1 MWQSRPE
8 RSSQR
13 AGLRPRARISVCAT
27 GVLAALLALLDST
40 GLPEG
45 AARPS
50 ESARV
55 QAVPVGQGGSPN
67 TDLTAVSCVGLTFCV
82 AVGTYRSG
90 AAFNN
95 YQGEHPVVMRYDGHK
110 WSNTSAPALANAE
123 LNGVDCLARTS
134 CVAVG
139 EQIAA
144 DGSTSPLVEELKGA
158 IWSVTPLPG
167 PAIFPVNE
175 IQLQAVSCI
184 SVGHCTAVGW
194 DRGVGYPRGV
204 TPATGLIAQDSPE
217 GWTVQTLAPLV
228 PTQMDSALGSVVVPS
243 NAFDPSYLM
252 SVSCTPGQCVAVGPG
267 RAFVQSE
274 GRWNPTANPPPML
287 NGVTCASGSACIGVG
302 QSGQSMA
309 GPVVV
314 STSASIAQL
323 SGIRWRSVPSPNTTS
338 PSNVLNAVACWSAR
352 SCVAVGSVSGTSPL
366 SPNVNR
372 EGGVLVELLAGGRW
386 TLARP
391 FRTPER
397 VDDTLASVGCPTQH
411 VCLAVGQS
419 VVDALRVPSGPIH
432 ALSVLITH

>member
-1 MWQSRPE
+1 MWESRPE
-8 RSSQR
+8 WSVQR
-13 AGLRPRARISVCAT
+13 AGLRPRARISVCAA
-27 GVLAALLALLDST
+27 GVLAAGLALLGSI
-40 GLPEG
+40 GLTE
-45 AARPS
+45 AATRPP

-55 QAVPVGQGGSPN
+55 QAVPIGRGGSPN
-67 TDLTAVSCVGLTFCV
+67 TELTAVSCVGLTFCV
-82 AVGTYRSG
+82 AVGTYRPG

-95 YQGEHPVVMRYDGHK
+95 YQGEHSVAMRFDGHK
-110 WSNTSAPALANAE
+110 WSNTSAPDPPNTE
-123 LNGVDCLARTS
+123 LNGVDCVARTS

-158 IWSVTPLPG
+158 IWSVTTLPG
-167 PAIFPVNE
+167 PAVFPVND
-175 IQLQAVSCI
+175 IQLQAVSCV
-184 SVGHCTAVGW
+184 SLGHCTAVGW
-194 DRGVGYPRGV
+194 DRGVGYTRGV
-204 TPATGLIAQDSPE
+204 TPATGFIAEENSG

-228 PTQMDSALGSVVVPS
+228 PTQMNSALGSVVVPS

-252 SVSCTPGQCVAVGPG
+252 SVSCTPGRCVTVGPG

-274 GRWNPTANPPPML
+274 GRWNPTASPPPML

-302 QSGQSMA
+302 QAGQSMA

-314 STSASIAQL
+314 STSTSIAQL
-323 SGIRWRSVPSPNTTS
+323 SGSQWRSIPSPNTTS

-372 EGGVLVELLAGGRW
+372 EGGALVELLAGGRW

-391 FRTPER
+391 LRTPER
-397 VDDTLASVGCPTQH
+397 VDDTLASVSCPTQH

-419 VVDALRVPSGPIH
+419 VVDALRVPSGPMH
-432 ALSVLITH
+432 ALSALITH